1 MATKITDRKGKKEC
15 IIFDLCADNGNTD
28 QRTLSKIITS
38 LYVKADRMED
48 APSILNNDKVTLADH
63 TAYRHIRE
71 NLVFVSKKNTLGI
84 SILRVVYSDS
94 ETRVEFE
101 VETLTLSSYANISS

>member
-15 IIFDLCADNGNTD
+15 IIFDLCADDGNTD

-63 TAYRHIRE
+63 TAYRHIRTPDREGSGGRSALHGDHGADDDRE
-71 NLVFVSKKNTLGI
+71 NTDLFHGLHDHSG
-84 SILRVVYSDS
+84 
-94 ETRVEFE
+94 
-101 VETLTLSSYANISS
+101 

>member
-15 IIFDLCADNGNTD
+15 IIFDLCADDGNTD

-48 APSILNNDKVTLADH
+48 APSILNNDKVTPADH

-94 ETRVEFE
+94 EIRVEFE